1 MMGRPFPSR
10 ERFLSF
16 VPEAQHGDVVE
27 LFCVAR
33 EAVHGVVH
41 VILQRKHWCIENKL
55 HWCLDCCFHEDD
67 VHVTLGHAAVVINMF
82 RKLCMQM
89 LKADVSVK
97 DSLTGKRQRC
107 AWSFPYALSVVKN
120 WAFS

>member
-16 VPEAQHGDVVE
+16 VSEAQHGDVVE

-41 VILQRKHWCIENKL
+41 VMDQL
-55 HWCLDCCFHEDD
+55 
-67 VHVTLGHAAVVINMF
+67 F
-82 RKLCMQM
+82 RLRVRSEQYGP
-89 LKADVSVK
+89 LRD
-97 DSLTGKRQRC
+97 
-107 AWSFPYALSVVKN
+107 
-120 WAFS
+120 